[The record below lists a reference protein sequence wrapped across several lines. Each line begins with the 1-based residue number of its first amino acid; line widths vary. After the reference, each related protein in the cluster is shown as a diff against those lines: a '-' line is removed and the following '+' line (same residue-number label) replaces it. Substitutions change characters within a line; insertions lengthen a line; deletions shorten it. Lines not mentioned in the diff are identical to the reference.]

1 MTRTSVLS
9 AFAGVL
15 GLIASASSIA
25 ADSTVLRV
33 LVIQTQD
40 VSAYVSEVKN
50 LQALYSKNG
59 LQITLR
65 VWRATYAGP
74 DTGTIVLSAELP
86 NLAAVAT
93 ISDSVKKNPEI
104 AAEMKKINGMRKIVS
119 DSLYDLQTN

>member
-1 MTRTSVLS
+1 MPESQAWQGGISICTTSERVIDFATTCYPANTRTH
-9 AFAGVL
+9 
-15 GLIASASSIA
+15 
-25 ADSTVLRV
+25 
-33 LVIQTQD
+33 
-40 VSAYVSEVKN
+40 
-50 LQALYSKNG
+50 G

-74 DTGTIVLSAELP
+74 DTGTIVLSAERP

-93 ISDSVKKNPEI
+93 ISDSVKKNQEI